1 MSDKQGV
8 NDVAEREVKRHYGQI
23 YRFVRRRTHDHHHAE
38 ELTQQVFADA
48 AAALGDGSGS
58 PTLALLY
65 TIAKRRFAD
74 EVRRDVQ
81 NRELALA
88 AVPSPEA
95 REYGP
100 DLGAAL
106 SAAFARLPESQRQVA
121 VLKLVRGARF
131 AEIARTL
138 GVTEAAAQMRF
149 VRALQ
154 ALRTELEREGIE
166 P

>member
-1 MSDKQGV
+1 V
-8 NDVAEREVKRHYGQI
+8 NDVAEREVRRHYGQI
-23 YRFVRRRTHDHHHAE
+23 YRFVRRRTHDHDHAE

-48 AAALGDGSGS
+48 AASLGSSSS
-58 PTLALLY
+58 PMLALLY

-74 EVRRDVQ
+74 EVRREV
-81 NRELALA
+81 RSRTVELA
-88 AVPSPEA
+88 AVPAPEG
-95 REYGP
+95 REYGR
-100 DLGAAL
+100 DVAAAL
-106 SAAFARLPESQRQVA
+106 AAAFGRLPEAQRQVA

-131 AEIARTL
+131 AEIGRML

-154 ALRTELEREGIE
+154 ALRTELEREGIG

>member
-1 MSDKQGV
+1 VSDKQGV
-8 NDVAEREVKRHYGQI
+8 NDVAEPELKRQYGQI
-23 YRFVRRRTHDHHHAE
+23 YRFVRRRTHDHHRAE
-38 ELTQQVFADA
+38 ELTQQVFTDA
-48 AAALGDGSGS
+48 AASLGGSAS

-81 NRELALA
+81 SREQALA
-88 AVPSPEA
+88 AVPAPEA

-100 DLGAAL
+100 ELGAAL

-131 AEIARTL
+131 AEIGRTL
-138 GVTEAAAQMRF
+138 GVSEAAAQMRF

-154 ALRTELEREGIE
+154 ALRTELEREGIG

>member
-1 MSDKQGV
+1 VSDKQGV
-8 NDVAEREVKRHYGQI
+8 NDVAERELKRHYGQI
-23 YRFVRRRTHDHHHAE
+23 YRFVRRRTHDHDRAE

-48 AAALGDGSGS
+48 AASLGGSTS
-58 PTLALLY
+58 PRLALLY

-81 NRELALA
+81 SRELALA
-88 AVPSPEA
+88 VVPAPEG

-100 DLGAAL
+100 EVAVAL

-131 AEIARTL
+131 AEIGRTL
-138 GVTEAAAQMRF
+138 GVSEAAAQMRF

-154 ALRTELEREGIE
+154 ALRTELEREGFG

>member
-1 MSDKQGV
+1 MADKQGV
-8 NDVAEREVKRHYGQI
+8 NDVAERELKRHYGQI
-23 YRFVRRRTHDHHHAE
+23 YRFVRRRTHDHDRAE

-48 AAALGDGSGS
+48 AKSLGGSVS

-81 NRELALA
+81 QRELVLA
-88 AVPSPEA
+88 AVAAPEA
-95 REYGP
+95 REYGA
-100 DLGAAL
+100 DVGAAL
-106 SAAFARLPESQRQVA
+106 SAAFARLPEAQRQVA

-131 AEIARTL
+131 AEIGRTL
-138 GVTEAAAQMRF
+138 GVSEAAAQMRF

-154 ALRTELEREGIE
+154 ALRTELESEGVG

>member
-1 MSDKQGV
+1 VTEKPGV
-8 NDVAEREVKRHYGQI
+8 NAAEAAFRRHYDQV
-23 YRFVRRRTHDHHHAE
+23 YRYLRSRTHDHHRAE

-48 AAALGDGSGS
+48 AVALGGGSAS

-81 NRELALA
+81 SRELALA
-88 AVPSPEA
+88 AVPTPEA

-106 SAAFARLPESQRQVA
+106 STAFARLPESQRQVA

-131 AEIARTL
+131 AEIGRTL
-138 GVTEAAAQMRF
+138 GVSEAAAQMRF

-154 ALRTELEREGIE
+154 ALRTELEREGIA

>member
-1 MSDKQGV
+1 VVSDKQGV
-8 NDVAEREVKRHYGQI
+8 NDVAEREYRRHYGHI
-23 YRFVRRRTHDHHHAE
+23 YRFVRRRTHDHGRAE

-48 AAALGDGSGS
+48 ASSLGGSVS

-74 EVRRDVQ
+74 EVRRDVRG
-81 NRELALA
+81 REHALA
-88 AVPSPEA
+88 AVAAPEA

-100 DLGAAL
+100 DLAAVL

-121 VLKLVRGARF
+121 VLKLIRGARF
-131 AEIARTL
+131 AEIGQML
-138 GVTEAAAQMRF
+138 GVSEAAAQMRF

-154 ALRTELEREGIE
+154 ALRTELEREGIA